1 MPTLVPEAWAPAPW
15 AAAAVTWMIGLSL
28 MCDALLAR
36 RYAGGRES
44 RDGAMWAL
52 LSLSLGGNMVLAL
65 VLSALGV
72 GRMPWQAEAVAK
84 VGTALGAAGLT
95 LRYAAI
101 AMLGDRFTWRVTIL
115 DGHRLMTHGPFSW
128 IRHPSYTGGLLAA
141 IGILMTLACWP
152 ALLVFCATHVPLV
165 LRRIEVE
172 ERALSLH
179 FREEYEAYRD
189 RTARLIPFVF

>member
-1 MPTLVPEAWAPAPW
+1 MPTLIPEAWAPAPW

-28 MCDALLAR
+28 LCDVLLAR

-65 VLSALGV
+65 VLSALGI
-72 GRMPWQAEAVAK
+72 GRMTWHPEGVAR
-84 VGTALGAAGLT
+84 VGTALGVCGLT

-101 AMLGDRFTWRVTIL
+101 ATLGDRFTWRVTIL
-115 DGHRLMTHGPFSW
+115 AGHRLETRWPFSW
-128 IRHPSYTGGLLAA
+128 IRHPSYLGGLLAA
-141 IGILMTLACWP
+141 IGILMTLGSWP
-152 ALLVFCATHVPLV
+152 AILVFSATHVPLV
-165 LRRIEVE
+165 LRRIALE